1 VAPPGELN
9 TATEAVSPPP
19 DATSLVKL
27 RVRFLASL
35 YELAGV
41 LKTEVEVPDGL
52 TVRGLIDVL
61 TEKYA
66 KLREELL
73 DEGGNLKPMYNILV
87 NGRAVEWLGGLD
99 TLLKDGDEVVFIPPA
114 ASIAGV
120 PHGIFATAV
129 AGYRVAQ
136 NHHVIPHLPLVHT
149 LDDPWHN
156 PLPNKRRGV

>member
-1 VAPPGELN
+1 M
-9 TATEAVSPPP
+9 
-19 DATSLVKL
+19 KL
-27 RVRFLASL
+27 RVKFLASL
-35 YELAGV
+35 YELTGM

-87 NGRAVEWLGGLD
+87 NGRAIEWLGGLD

-114 ASIAGV
+114 AG
-120 PHGIFATAV
+120 G
-129 AGYRVAQ
+129 
-136 NHHVIPHLPLVHT
+136 
-149 LDDPWHN
+149 
-156 PLPNKRRGV
+156 